1 MKFATSQGFKK
12 RYLDLISP
20 IDTHSDDEY
29 NEKHKCHI
37 VKKLEFRSENANA
50 FFLRL
55 TQEMEKNDRIEGKRP
70 QGRVRRRPKTA
81 VISTIARPPGNM
93 PIDFFEPAWFNELSG
108 AQKTKLADAYRVSLL
123 PNAKL
128 SFCAV
133 SAGDERLGDKAFIA
147 KYWDQITGFYDLTH
161 VMGEDEDEESEDED
175 DPDDSNY
182 GDDIDLGDTSG
193 DDDDEGEDEDDGDG
207 FVAEDDED
215 EDHEF
220 QDYEEDKPD
229 ADGDAQMGDD
239 DDTARDARQDEDAYW
254 NQWQW
259 RFSYILQWANS
270 NSFEYNFFSCYF
282 FALARLNVFS
292 L

>member
-161 VMGEDEDEESEDED
+161 VMGEDED
-175 DPDDSNY
+175 DPNDSNY

-254 NQWQW
+254 NQWQ
-259 RFSYILQWANS
+259 
-270 NSFEYNFFSCYF
+270 
-282 FALARLNVFS
+282 
-292 L
+292 